1 VDSDAERRADVRRSS
16 GRGREG
22 VLDESR
28 SQKASKVDTPP
39 ENTGAVIEMEVKS
52 PRVVSQKNEG
62 RASTKEPEK
71 KSDNAAEDSG
81 VKTPK
86 AASRKTEAR
95 AEGKQ
100 DDGALE
106 EAGVKTPR
114 AAPKKSE
121 GRKELAEREKSPGTI
136 ERELRAAVERSMRER
151 REASRAEAKARGA
164 VVLPPP
170 PPGKPKEGSE
180 VLEGEKRGGLQ
191 EREATVL
198 PPPPPGKPQA
208 GFECSEKERA
218 GDVDMQGSGTVPP
231 PPSGKPQVGFEGL
244 EEERAG
250 DVHLRGLGTVPPPFS
265 GKPQAGFEGLENER
279 AGDVQASEAAP
290 VTPSLHRTQQG
301 GFEILEKERAGAVQE
316 RAALSV
322 APSLSKQ
329 GVFEGLGG
337 EGVRGLG
344 QEGETK
350 QKQDVVM
357 VESQAGG
364 DRQETKEEL
373 PLAEGKGGLKA
384 EEVPGR
390 EEEKREGCGGWGEG
404 EGPKP
409 GTRNDKVGLGLLVG
423 KGGQMKPAELPEA
436 LSDVPER
443 LGEGQEK
450 PGFGEVGRLKP
461 INDPVEEPDV
471 PAQGG
476 PVDVPGEDDGGLGF
490 GLEKGGSKPGG
501 ETAGDE
507 FRAPEKQSQ
516 LEGSGTDLDADTP
529 SVTVGAASLE
539 LNGVLKTEE
548 GLGFGALDVGGSPL
562 SSNPEAA
569 SHFETTTLEVK
580 SVKSSGTEGGNLP
593 AKAVIESAPRVNEV
607 LESIPERALAPG
619 DEGKV
624 QNTLL
629 PDAPAQQESETKG
642 LLDSGKKREAVAE
655 ASKVEPK
662 PAAKVADVSAKA
674 PASSGKA
681 LLKVSKA
688 DDDDD
693 ILLLPSV
700 RKKQEEDEEEG
711 FGVLGGKLPFAAPKA
726 GVKPIGRKGVK
737 QGGISFKLGFASK
750 PADKKAEA
758 NPVPAKD
765 PETPAGPVE
774 KEPEQ
779 ESVAN
784 GGGLSAAEV
793 QQGLVKAKEGP
804 PVDNGASKE
813 LADLKKALIDDDDE
827 ALPPADRKRSKGR
840 RERRH
845 SRKRRHRS
853 GSSERGRDASSEDE
867 KNSLGERR
875 RAGSGKLGSR
885 KDFKGSGYGEEDEYY
900 ERRRSRSGSRRVSVR
915 DERRYDDRYQRDHY
929 RRERY
934 YDDDGGRYEA
944 PDSEEERREQARRE
958 GRLRNLEE
966 REEGED
972 RRAYLQDSDESGKKE
987 RLGEEQGV
995 VPDSDDSAR
1004 KDREGVEEGE
1014 VGGTDSEQER
1024 RDRRKRRKE
1033 KRRSHKRSRSRV
1045 SESDDG
1051 RKSEKAGGG
1060 LVPYSEDELEE
1071 ESRREKRRKRKKE
1084 RKYEDSG
1091 DSSGSQEG
1099 GGRKQRKRHVEM
1111 TGEESNGALE
1121 VRNGDDSSEQDED
1134 AKQRK
1139 RKERK
1144 KRKHKHHRH
1153 KKERRDSSDVEELKG
1168 LKGQTP
1174 QPNEFLAASP
1184 ARPVD

>member
-28 SQKASKVDTPP
+28 PQTTTKVDAPS
-39 ENTGAVIEMEVKS
+39 ENTGALIEVEGKS
-52 PRVVSQKNEG
+52 PRVVSQKSEG
-62 RASTKEPEK
+62 RASTKEPGKRSE
-71 KSDNAAEDSG
+71 SAAEDSG

-86 AASRKTEAR
+86 AASRKT
-95 AEGKQ
+95 EGKQ

-170 PPGKPKEGSE
+170 PPGKPKEGFE
-180 VLEGEKRGGLQ
+180 VLERQTRGGLQ
-191 EREATVL
+191 EREATVFTPPPPGKPQAGFEGL
-198 PPPPPGKPQA
+198 EKERAGDLDMRASGTVPPPPPGKPQA
-208 GFECSEKERA
+208 GFEGSEKERA
-218 GDVDMQGSGTVPP
+218 GDVDMRGSGTI
-231 PPSGKPQVGFEGL
+231 PPSAPGKM
-244 EEERAG
+244 
-250 DVHLRGLGTVPPPFS
+250 
-265 GKPQAGFEGLENER
+265 QAGFE
-279 AGDVQASEAAP
+279 
-290 VTPSLHRTQQG
+290 
-301 GFEILEKERAGAVQE
+301 GAVQE

-322 APSLSKQ
+322 APSSLKQ

-344 QEGETK
+344 KEGEK
-350 QKQDVVM
+350 QQEQTVAMLD
-357 VESQAGG
+357 SQAGG

-373 PLAEGKGGLKA
+373 PLAEGKGGLKV
-384 EEVPGR
+384 EEILGR
-390 EEEKREGCGGWGEG
+390 EEEEKREGFGGLEKEG
-404 EGPKP
+404 EGLKP
-409 GTRNDKVGLGLLVG
+409 GAENNEEGLGLLGG
-423 KGGQMKPAELPEA
+423 KGGQLKELPEA
-436 LSDVPER
+436 LSDVPQKLE
-443 LGEGQEK
+443 EGQEK
-450 PGFGEVGRLKP
+450 PGFGEVGRMKP
-461 INDPVEEPDV
+461 VNDPVEQPVV

-490 GLEKGGSKPGG
+490 GVEKGGSKPGG

-507 FRAPEKQSQ
+507 FRAPQKQLQ
-516 LEGSGTDLDADTP
+516 PEGSETDVDAGRP
-529 SVTVGAASLE
+529 SVTVAAASLE
-539 LNGVLKTEE
+539 LHGVSMTEE

-562 SSNPEAA
+562 NSNLEVVN
-569 SHFETTTLEVK
+569 HFEMTAPE
-580 SVKSSGTEGGNLP
+580 VKSSGTEGGKLP
-593 AKAVIESAPRVNEV
+593 AEDVKESAPPVNEV
-607 LESIPERALAPG
+607 SESSAEKASAAG

-624 QNTLL
+624 QSPLL
-629 PDAPAQQESETKG
+629 PEASAQKETETKG
-642 LLDSGKKREAVAE
+642 SLDARKKREAGAE

-662 PAAKVADVSAKA
+662 PAAKIADVSAKA

-681 LLKVSKA
+681 PLKVSKV

-711 FGVLGGKLPFAAPKA
+711 FEVLGGKLPFAAPKA

-737 QGGISFKLGFASK
+737 PGGISFKLGFASK

-758 NPVPAKD
+758 NPVLAKD
-765 PETPAGPVE
+765 PEAPAGPVE

-827 ALPPADRKRSKGR
+827 ALPPADRKRSEGR

-853 GSSERGRDASSEDE
+853 GSSELERGRDASSEDE
-867 KNSLGERR
+867 KDALRLEDPERR
-875 RAGSGKLGSR
+875 RAGSRKLGSR
-885 KDFKGSGYGEEDEYY
+885 KDLKGSGYGEEDEYY
-900 ERRRSRSGSRRVSVR
+900 ERRRSRSGSRRAGNR

-958 GRLRNLEE
+958 ARLRNLEE
-966 REEGED
+966 REEGEH
-972 RRAYLQDSDESGKKE
+972 RRAYLQDSDEKE
-987 RLGEEQGV
+987 RQGEERGGYVQ
-995 VPDSDDSAR
+995 DSDDSAR

-1024 RDRRKRRKE
+1024 RERRKRRKE

-1051 RKSEKAGGG
+1051 RRSEKVGGG

-1071 ESRREKRRKRKKE
+1071 ESRREKRGKRKKE
-1084 RKYEDSG
+1084 RKYDDSG

-1099 GGRKQRKRHVEM
+1099 GGRKQRKRHVDM
-1111 TGEESNGALE
+1111 AGEESNGALE
-1121 VRNGDDSSEQDED
+1121 VRNGDDSSDLDED
-1134 AKQRK
+1134 AKKRK

-1144 KRKHKHHRH
+1144 KRKHRHHRH
-1153 KKERRDSSDVEELKG
+1153 KKERRDSSDAEELEG

-1174 QPNEFLAASP
+1174 QSNEFLAASP